1 MTDNRLSAE
10 SAQGAA
16 AAARANVPRSVED
29 ELPEHLPAL
38 RAFARS
44 LTRDAVAAD
53 DLVQNTLLKAWAKL
67 HRFEPGTNM
76 RAWLFTIL
84 RNTFYA
90 DRRRAQREVAD
101 VDDVYRD
108 KLARK
113 PDHDGRLNLRD
124 FQAAFARLPAEQRE
138 ALMLVGA
145 LQHSYDEAADIAE
158 VRVGTIKSR
167 LNRGRLRLSEMLGLA
182 EDDAM
187 ELTDAATAAVVTR
200 PYAAAA

>member
-1 MTDNRLSAE
+1 MTETRS
-10 SAQGAA
+10 GAA
-16 AAARANVPRSVED
+16 RMADADQLRRADVPKSVED

-44 LTRDAVAAD
+44 LVRDGAAAD
-53 DLVQNTLLKAWAKL
+53 DLVQDTLLKAWAKL

-84 RNTFYA
+84 RNTFYG

-101 VDDVYRD
+101 VDGAYGE

-124 FQAAFARLPAEQRE
+124 FQAAFSQLPAEQRE
-138 ALMLVGA
+138 ALVLVGA
-145 LQHSYDEAADIAE
+145 LQHSYDDAAEIAE

-167 LNRGRLRLSEMLGLA
+167 LNRGRLRLAELLGLA
-182 EDDAM
+182 DDDAM
-187 ELTDAATAAVVTR
+187 ELTDAATAAVVSR
-200 PYAAAA
+200 PHAAA